1 MKYHKSETENSQSSL
16 TGVENGTRVCVTVFF
31 FDAMKFPL
39 SYHERRFPEIFNPQ
53 APKIL
58 SLKQRF
64 QKAPRFLYKKA
75 LPRTSFSDVDDNT
88 LFSC

>member
-31 FDAMKFPL
+31 FDAMKFP

-64 QKAPRFLYKKA
+64 QKAPQLLYK
-75 LPRTSFSDVDDNT
+75 
-88 LFSC
+88 